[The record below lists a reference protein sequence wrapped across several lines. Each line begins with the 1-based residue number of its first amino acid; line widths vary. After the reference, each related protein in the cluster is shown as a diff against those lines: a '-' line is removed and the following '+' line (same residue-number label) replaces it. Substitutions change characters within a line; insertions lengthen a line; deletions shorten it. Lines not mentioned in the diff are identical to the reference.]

1 MKAADGAGAA
11 PSARA
16 EPPGLIAVMAREVR
30 WIVADRVALLLVLG
44 IPLIA
49 FALLAATFGQAVIR
63 GLKVDVVDADRTP
76 TSMTFVH
83 AIEAAPG
90 TEVARRSG
98 DLNAA
103 MQAVRSGAVIAAV
116 YVPQDFERDL
126 LAGRR
131 PQVVIF
137 SNKQYFTPGNIA
149 QGALTAAASAAAAT
163 LIPAAARSAGRPG
176 PLVVEQYVLT
186 NPALNYAQFLLRAI
200 LPTVLHVLIAISGG
214 YAVGSEFAARGVK
227 SWLEAAGGSPLI
239 ALVGKLAPY
248 FGVYLVM
255 MAVGVG
261 IIHGLYG
268 VPFRG
273 NPLVVAAAGCLFVIA
288 YLSLAALLQLLTKSL
303 PVGLSLTGIFCSP
316 AFGFA
321 GVGFPVIAMN
331 AFAQG
336 WGMLLPL
343 RWYIQI
349 LFDEGA
355 RGVPL
360 ADTAVPVLALG
371 ALAAAFF
378 VLAAARLRTLTPS
391 PPVPEAAGP
400 GPEAGDAGT
409 LVGAFRSEYARVL
422 GDRGLFSLIVLA
434 PLIYGVFYP
443 QPYLGQL
450 VRDIPIAVVDDDRT
464 DVSRMLIETLDADE
478 AIAVALQAPTLAD
491 ARAALQ
497 RREVFGIV
505 GIPQGTAREVLKG
518 NAARLPAFVD
528 SAYFLLYN
536 RTLQG
541 ISEAAGQVTAGLASG
556 GARADGSSYRSALAA
571 GAPVEILVEPLFNPT
586 GGYGSYIVPAA
597 FILILQQTLLM
608 GAATAGGLAFERGGA
623 AARRHRAGARAVLG
637 QALAHLC
644 LALPAFVLYLVV
656 LPRLYGF
663 AASRH
668 LLDLLALALPFILA
682 VSFMGQFLG
691 AFFRRRETAM
701 LLIIALSLP
710 LFFLVGVA
718 WPPEAIP
725 EALRRASIIFPSS
738 FGIDGLVRI
747 NQMGAAI
754 GDVAGDWRGLWGL
767 ALVYA
772 ALAIGAGRLFLA
784 ERAP

>member
-1 MKAADGAGAA
+1 MSAADDAGARR
-11 PSARA
+11 PARA
-16 EPPGLIAVMAREVR
+16 AFPGIIAVMAREVR

-90 TEVARRSG
+90 TEVTQRSG

-103 MQAVRSGAVIAAV
+103 MHAVRSGAVIAAV
-116 YVPQDFERDL
+116 YIPVDFERDL

-149 QGALTAAASAAAAT
+149 QGALTAAANASAAT
-163 LIPAAARSAGRPG
+163 LVPAAAKVSGRPG

-200 LPTVLHVLIAISGG
+200 LPTVLHVLIAISAG
-214 YAVGSEFAARGVK
+214 YAVGSEFAARGMK
-227 SWLEAAGGSPLI
+227 SWLEAAGGSPLT

-248 FGVYLVM
+248 FGVYLAM

-273 NPLVVAAAGCLFVIA
+273 NPLIVAGAGCLFVIA

-303 PVGLSLTGIFCSP
+303 PVGLSFTGIFCSP

-331 AFAQG
+331 TFAQG

-343 RWYIQI
+343 RWYIQV

-360 ADTAVPVLALG
+360 ADTAIPIVALPALALTFFG
-371 ALAAAFF
+371 FALVRLRAVMRAPPAPAPAAAE
-378 VLAAARLRTLTPS
+378 
-391 PPVPEAAGP
+391 PEM
-400 GPEAGDAGT
+400 GDPRT
-409 LVGAFRSEYARVL
+409 LVGAFRREYVRIL

-434 PLIYGVFYP
+434 PILYGVFYP

-450 VRDIPIAVVDDDRT
+450 VRDIPIAVVDDDRS
-464 DVSRMLIETLDADE
+464 DVSRTLIETLDADE
-478 AIAVALQAPTLAD
+478 AIAVAVQALTLAE

-505 GIPQGTAREVLKG
+505 GIPEGTAREALKG
-518 NAARLPAFVD
+518 NPARIPAFVD
-528 SAYFLLYN
+528 SVYFLLYN

-541 ISEAAGQVTAGLASG
+541 ITESAAQVTAGIASG
-556 GARADGSSYRSALAA
+556 GARADGSPYRASLAT

-597 FILILQQTLLM
+597 FVLILQQTLLM
-608 GAATAGGLAFERGGA
+608 GAATAGGLAFERGGT

-637 QALAHLC
+637 QAFAHLC

-663 AASRH
+663 AATAH
-668 LLDLLALALPFILA
+668 MLDLLGLALPFVLA

-718 WPPEAIP
+718 WPAEAIP
-725 EALRRASIIFPSS
+725 EALRRSSVLFPSS

-747 NQMGAAI
+747 NQMDASI
-754 GDVAGDWRGLWGL
+754 GDVRADWRGLWLL
-767 ALVYA
+767 ALAYA
-772 ALAIGAGRLFLA
+772 ALAVGAGRLFRR
-784 ERAP
+784 ENGR